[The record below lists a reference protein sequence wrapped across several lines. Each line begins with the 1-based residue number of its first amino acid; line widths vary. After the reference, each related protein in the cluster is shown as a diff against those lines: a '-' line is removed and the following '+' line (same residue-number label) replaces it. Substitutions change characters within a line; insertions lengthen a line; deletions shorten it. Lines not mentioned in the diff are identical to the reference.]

1 MTTEPG
7 GAQCFLC
14 GYDLGNS
21 WPSWSDCYP
30 ETICDACID
39 KSKELHGRGG
49 NDRSEPYSHIAIE
62 EAIRAERNR
71 RAGWPWPQQQQLP
84 TVVSKATGKPL
95 PGLTLAAAM
104 LDPGFSAEVR
114 EAVAQQLEARKFAK
128 QFTAEDVLAMFQNLG
143 HDTSCDACM
152 EAAFTGSTNH
162 AHTCKSTVA
171 NPGLL
176 DRLEEDLQTL
186 RNYIHNTPEH
196 LRNTKAAEAL
206 DHLAAGLVQLAV
218 DQRKLEVAD
227 TAIKER
233 AQYLE
238 LLEEALPLVR
248 KATAEARH
256 KLHGD
261 GGGFCSC
268 GSCAN
273 QRRILK
279 LIEEAVLGSYR

>member
-1 MTTEPG
+1 M
-7 GAQCFLC
+7 
-14 GYDLGNS
+14 
-21 WPSWSDCYP
+21 
-30 ETICDACID
+30 
-39 KSKELHGRGG
+39 
-49 NDRSEPYSHIAIE
+49 
-62 EAIRAERNR
+62 
-71 RAGWPWPQQQQLP
+71 
-84 TVVSKATGKPL
+84 PL
-95 PGLTLAAAM
+95 
-104 LDPGFSAEVR
+104 
-114 EAVAQQLEARKFAK
+114 
-128 QFTAEDVLAMFQNLG
+128 
-143 HDTSCDACM
+143 